1 MKDILKSL
9 KDNTTSR
16 LKNPVVGAFCLA
28 WCALN
33 VNGLAIFILSD
44 TETKIRIISGKTWS
58 FNEDIA
64 FPLFVAVIYLLLLPL
79 LNLAYEFINDGVINN
94 LRDKQQNQI
103 DEQRF
108 IRKKSTVGAKV
119 EADEEYIRKLKDC
132 EIDNWL
138 EEKGVRNKEFISHK
152 EKYSRLLATL
162 NEKEHQF
169 AISRSQLTSDYREV
183 KSKLDEAVSESAIRH
198 SFLEKVLLEI
208 EITIGNLEQLDGTV
222 VKDSIKELR
231 DNLEKIK
238 VKFGVWDDIPF

>member
-1 MKDILKSL
+1 MKDIFKSL
-9 KDNTTSR
+9 KDNATSR

-33 VNGLAIFILSD
+33 VNGLAIFTLSD

-58 FNEDIA
+58 FSEDIA

-108 IRKKSTVGAKV
+108 IRQKSTVGAKV
-119 EADEEYIRKLKDC
+119 EADEEYIRKLKDR

-138 EEKGVRNKEFISHK
+138 AEKGVRNNEFINHK
-152 EKYSRLLATL
+152 EKYSRLLAAL
-162 NEKEHQF
+162 NEKEYQF
-169 AISRSQLTSDYREV
+169 AVSKSQLTSDYREV
-183 KSKLDEAVSESAIRH
+183 KSKLDEAEAESAIRN
-198 SFLEKVLLEI
+198 SFLEKVLSEI
-208 EITIGNLEQLDGTV
+208 EVTVDNLDQLDDAV
-222 VKDSIKELR
+222 VKEDTKELR
-231 DNLEKIK
+231 NNLEKIK
-238 VKFGVWDDIPF
+238 VRFGIWDDIPF